1 MELSIIKFCVKVDS
15 DGLGVGV
22 YDRLNEQRPDIL
34 DRIRQKRITAEK
46 EAGTSEEESNAE
58 EITLEITECHYG
70 AAGGYLEE
78 GDPVEFANST
88 GLMWGKVRKL
98 LKDKALSIWDD
109 DKLISQLSN
118 RKYKVDSDGK
128 IALERKEDMKKR
140 GVSSPDIAD
149 ALALAVY
156 EPINYYTINW

>member
-1 MELSIIKFCVKVDS
+1 
-15 DGLGVGV
+15 
-22 YDRLNEQRPDIL
+22 
-34 DRIRQKRITAEK
+34 
-46 EAGTSEEESNAE
+46 
-58 EITLEITECHYG
+58 
-70 AAGGYLEE
+70 
-78 GDPVEFANST
+78 
-88 GLMWGKVRKL
+88 MWGKVRKL